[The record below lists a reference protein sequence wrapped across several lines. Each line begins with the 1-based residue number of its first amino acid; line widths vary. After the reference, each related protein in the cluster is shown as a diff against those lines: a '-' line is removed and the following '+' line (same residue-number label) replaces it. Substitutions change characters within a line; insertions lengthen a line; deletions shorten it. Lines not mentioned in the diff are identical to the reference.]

1 MKIHIKF
8 FTILFLKSIF
18 YVFIVMASL
27 AFLMNLLSE
36 LDFFRQID
44 VDINFVAFLALL
56 NSPSMIFEM
65 FPFIFL
71 VATQLFFIKLFEH
84 KEIEILK
91 YSGFKNSKIIFFLL
105 LISFISSL
113 IVSFGFYNI
122 SSNLKNIYLE
132 LKSNYTNDGKYLAV
146 VTKNGLWIK
155 DKVENKT
162 LIINSKKVDQNF
174 LIGNFISEFD
184 NNFNI
189 KRNIK
194 SKKIDISST
203 KWIIYDA
210 KIYKENEYEKVP
222 IFYLKTNFDYK
233 RIQTLYSNLSSLD
246 FFELYELRENYKRL
260 NYSITDI
267 NLQILKLF
275 SYPVYLVLMSIF
287 SSLIMLNIKNINSS
301 TFKISIGLFF
311 SVVIYYLYNFFHVLG
326 STERIPL
333 IISIAAPLLILTIIN
348 NLMLYRVNEK

>member
-1 MKIHIKF
+1 M
-8 FTILFLKSIF
+8 F
-18 YVFIVMASL
+18 YVIIVMASL
-27 AFLMNLLSE
+27 AFLMNLLTE

-44 VDINFVAFLALL
+44 VDIQFVTFLALI

-71 VATQLFFIKLFEH
+71 VTTQLFFIKLFEY

-91 YSGFKNSKIIFFLL
+91 YSGFKNSKIVIFLIS
-105 LISFISSL
+105 ISFISSL
-113 IVSFGFYNI
+113 FVSFAFYNF

-155 DKVENKT
+155 DKIDNKT
-162 LIINSKKVDQNF
+162 LIINSKQVDQNF
-174 LIGNFISEFD
+174 LIGNFITEFD
-184 NNFNI
+184 DNFNV

-203 KWIIYDA
+203 NWAVYDA
-210 KIYKENEYEKVP
+210 HIYKENKREKVP
-222 IFYLKTNFDYK
+222 LFYIKTNFDYK

-267 NLQILKLF
+267 DLQLYKLF
-275 SYPVYLVLMSIF
+275 SYPFYLTLMTIF
-287 SSLIMLNIKNINSS
+287 SALIMLNIKNINSS

-326 STERIPL
+326 GTERLPL
-333 IISIAAPLLILTIIN
+333 IISIATPLLILTIIN

>member
-1 MKIHIKF
+1 MKVHIKF

-18 YVFIVMASL
+18 YVFMVMASL
-27 AFLMNLLSE
+27 AFVMNLLSE

-44 VDINFVAFLALL
+44 VDINFVIFLALL

-71 VATQLFFIKLFEH
+71 VATQLFFIRLFDY
-84 KEIEILK
+84 KEIEIFK
-91 YSGFKNSKIIFFLL
+91 YSGFKNSKIIIFLL

-113 IVSFGFYNI
+113 FVTFAFYNV

-155 DKVENKT
+155 DRIEKKT
-162 LIINSKKVDQNF
+162 LIINSKKIDQNF
-174 LIGNFISEFD
+174 LIDNFISEFD
-184 NNFNI
+184 DNFNI

-194 SKKIDISST
+194 SKKIDISTTS
-203 KWIIYDA
+203 WIIYDA
-210 KIYKENEYEKVP
+210 KIYKENEYEKLSV
-222 IFYLKTNFDYK
+222 FYLKTNFDYK
-233 RIQTLYSNLSSLD
+233 RIQTLYSNLSSLN
-246 FFELYELRENYKRL
+246 FFALYELRENYKRL

-267 NLQILKLF
+267 NLQLLKLF
-275 SYPVYLVLMSIF
+275 SYPIYLILMSIF
-287 SSLIMLNIKNINSS
+287 SALIMLNIRIINSS

-326 STERIPL
+326 STERLPL